1 MWNDEDN
8 NPYGTSFERRD
19 SSASSTTNNLPRK
32 SGNLIASLTLI
43 ASSTLDL
50 QDDVLYLLRR

>member
-19 SSASSTTNNLPRK
+19 STASSTANPSSPSSRELP
-32 SGNLIASLTLI
+32 SSLPLVG
-43 ASSTLDL
+43 L
-50 QDDVLYLLRR
+50 QDDEFHGGYFPH

>member
-19 SSASSTTNNLPRK
+19 STASSTANPSSPESRK
-32 SGNLIASLTLI
+32 LLYSFQVIAGTE
-43 ASSTLDL
+43 
-50 QDDVLYLLRR
+50 